1 MAILYKLF
9 HLDTEK
15 REDVVTATSILGII
29 TNLLIAAMKM
39 IVGAIVSSIAIISE
53 GANNASDC
61 ATSLLTLVGTK
72 LAGRRPTKKHP
83 FGFGRIEYLTSLI
96 ISVLIL
102 LTAFE
107 LLKSSVELIF
117 HPAEMTTSVVA
128 IVLIAVSAVIKLLLG
143 SYSIK
148 MGKKVESESLVAVGE
163 DSRNDSIISAI
174 TIVSVLIF
182 IIFGFSVDAYAG
194 IITSL
199 FVFKAG
205 FEILRE
211 TVSHLL
217 GKPEDPQLAS
227 TLYKEIRSTKG
238 VINAVDMV
246 LHNYGPDRYHGSV
259 NIEVE
264 HDKTIGEIYEI
275 IHALQLRIM
284 HEYGVVMV
292 FGMYAVDN
300 DQPYVRELR
309 TNVAGF
315 VREYEHVTSYHAVYI
330 NPEKPEI
337 YCDLIVDYDLKDWD
351 KLREDFIGF
360 MKDKYPDHETILTI
374 ETEYV

>member
-360 MKDKYPDHETILTI
+360 MKEKYPDHETILTI

>member
-9 HLDTEK
+9 HLDTDK

-39 IVGAIVSSIAIISE
+39 IVGVIVSSIAIISE

-264 HDKTIGEIYEI
+264 HDKTVGEIYEI

-309 TNVAGF
+309 NNVASF
-315 VREYEHVTSYHAVYI
+315 VRGYEHVVSYHAVYL

-351 KLREDFIGF
+351 KLREDFISF
-360 MKDKYPDHETILTI
+360 MKEKYPDHETILTI

>member
-1 MAILYKLF
+1 MSVLYKLF
-9 HLDTEK
+9 HLDAEK

-39 IVGAIVSSIAIISE
+39 IVGVIVSSIAIISE

-72 LAGRRPTKKHP
+72 LAGKRPTKKHP
-83 FGFGRIEYLTSLI
+83 FGYGRIEYLTSLI

-102 LTAFE
+102 LTGFE
-107 LLKSSVELIF
+107 LFKSSVELIF

-128 IVLIAVSAVIKLLLG
+128 LVLIAVSAVIKLLLG

-148 MGKKVESESLVAVGE
+148 MGKKVESESLIAVGE

-174 TIVSVLIF
+174 TILSVLIF

-217 GKPEDPQLAS
+217 GKPEDPELAAQ
-227 TLYKEIRSTKG
+227 LYKEIRSTEG

-264 HDKTIGEIYEI
+264 HDMTVGEIYEI
-275 IHALQLRIM
+275 IHALQLKIM
-284 HEYGVVMV
+284 HEYNVVMV

-309 TNVAGF
+309 SNVAGF
-315 VREYEHVTSYHAVYI
+315 VRGYEHVVSYHAVYI

-337 YCDLIVDYDLKDWD
+337 YCDLIVDYDLTDWD
-351 KLREDFIGF
+351 KLREDFTAF
-360 MKDKYPDHETILTI
+360 MKEKYPDHETILTI

>member
-9 HLDTEK
+9 HLDAEK

-360 MKDKYPDHETILTI
+360 MKEKYPDHETILTI